1 MTTQAKTEAD
11 QGQEELPQQNGETN
25 GYHGHKDQMMRDAE
39 ADEYGAEQDI
49 EAAMMEIE
57 A

>member
-1 MTTQAKTEAD
+1 MR
-11 QGQEELPQQNGETN
+11 EERNGETN
-25 GYHGHKDQMMRDAE
+25 GYHGHSDQVMRDAE

-49 EAAMMEIE
+49 EAAMMEID